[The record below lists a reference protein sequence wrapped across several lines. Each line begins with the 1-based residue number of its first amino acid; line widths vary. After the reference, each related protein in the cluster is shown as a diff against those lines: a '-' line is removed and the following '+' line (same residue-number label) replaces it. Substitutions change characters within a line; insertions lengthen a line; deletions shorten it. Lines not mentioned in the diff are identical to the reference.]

1 MSLYELER
9 EKRAEDLDVTDRE
22 RQVLVALYSGVSPF
36 EVPDFVGMDV
46 EAVEETVDSLVEKG
60 VLTEKRVRREV
71 KLKARGRNIASEVI
85 ADQ

>member
-46 EAVEETVDSLVEKG
+46 EAAEETFDSLVEKG
-60 VLTEKRVRREV
+60 VLSEKRVRREV

>member
-1 MSLYELER
+1 M
-9 EKRAEDLDVTDRE
+9 
-22 RQVLVALYSGVSPF
+22 LVALYSGVSPF

-46 EAVEETVDSLVEKG
+46 EAVEETFDSLVEKG

-71 KLKARGRNIASEVI
+71 I